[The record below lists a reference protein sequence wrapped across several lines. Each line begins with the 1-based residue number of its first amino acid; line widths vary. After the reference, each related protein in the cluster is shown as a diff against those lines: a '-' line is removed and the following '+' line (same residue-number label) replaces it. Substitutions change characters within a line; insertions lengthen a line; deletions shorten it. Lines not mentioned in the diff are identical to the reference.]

1 MPKISEEKRQARR
14 LQILDVATRCF
25 ARQGFHRTSMEDI
38 VRELKSSPG
47 AVYCYFRGKN
57 DIVAAIAEQ
66 RYHRESALLVEL
78 LASGDV
84 SEGLQHL
91 ARAFFGMLQD
101 PKEKER
107 RKVTI
112 QIWAESLRDK
122 HIRKIVERGIRQRD
136 MLTTSLRRAQR
147 AGQLPENLDTDALSR
162 VLLALLQGFILQ
174 QAWEPEL
181 DTKSYLTTATHVINS
196 VFRDAKPTRL
206 GEVPLRVPT
215 RTTWE
220 SGLRGKRVRKGP
232 THSHGNSSG

>member
-25 ARQGFHRTSMEDI
+25 ARQGFHRTSMADI
-38 VRELKSSPG
+38 VRKLRSSPG

-66 RYHRESALLVEL
+66 RHNRESALLAEL

-84 SEGLQHL
+84 SEGLPHL
-91 ARAFFGMLQD
+91 ARAFFEMLQD
-101 PKEKER
+101 PKERQR

-112 QIWAESLRDK
+112 QIWGESLRDK
-122 HIRKIVERGIRQRD
+122 RIRKIVERGIRQRD

-147 AGQLPENLDTDALSR
+147 AGQLLENLDTDALSR

-181 DTKSYLTTATHVINS
+181 DTKGYLITATHLINS
-196 VFRDAKPTRL
+196 VFRDTETKPV
-206 GEVPLRVPT
+206 GCE
-215 RTTWE
+215 
-220 SGLRGKRVRKGP
+220 RKQLKLK
-232 THSHGNSSG
+232 